1 MATLMGG
8 VGFGAEVTAL
18 LMDSRTLRP
27 FKSSEEYLY
36 AMREDLAEWLCV
48 LYPQLQITV
57 DTFMDRLEDGVALC
71 KHANN
76 VRKAA
81 AEHAQR
87 KMERSISKGN
97 PFEVRWPILSPKDV
111 QFRAN
116 VKPGT
121 FLARDNVSNFITWC
135 RHDLE
140 VHECLLFE
148 TDDLILR
155 KNEKHVV
162 LCLMEVARRGA
173 KFGMPAPMLVQ
184 FEREIDREIARD
196 QKRERAGSTSGD
208 GGDLLNG
215 VANGTENGV
224 DLEEEEEEEE
234 EEEDYPIEYG
244 PIPQIV
250 TNDLKSLD
258 EMVRDLVERCTC
270 PTQFPMIRVSEGKY
284 RIGDTKVLIFVR
296 ILRKHVMVRVGG
308 GWDTL
313 SHYLDK
319 HDPCR
324 CRAGHRTLLS
334 SRLVTKSGNNVDLN
348 TAQVHYDRVPT
359 SPPRTRRSSTSSQG
373 STSEA
378 TLRPSISVPASPA
391 RARPRSRSP
400 RPASSNRPRS
410 RSPRPPQNA
419 NNSDS
424 GSEVSDEGYRSLG
437 HKLTVPNDD
446 LPTER
451 PESAIS
457 QRSNGSDCSDH
468 LSPPSRLR
476 NVTRR
481 SASPCVRKP
490 TPSTPKTQPLPRSR
504 SVSGSGVSDPKI
516 NSAPASPLSRTAVGY
531 RSARSLRAPPPAAG
545 GNTWNGPRSTKSR
558 PALGADTFQSP
569 FARDSTRRSLPK
581 DSRRPQPPPPTS
593 TPGSPA
599 KQVLLQQ
606 IIASSEQDEAA
617 FIQNLRE
624 IISQYEHKVEA
635 HPTPRKMSGD
645 SKIPVPTFY
654 KQNAKPGNSPDDVC
668 CL

>member
-1 MATLMGG
+1 MAAVTNGI
-8 VGFGAEVTAL
+8 GFGAEVTAL

-36 AMREDLAEWLCV
+36 AMREDLAEWLCGI
-48 LYPQLQITV
+48 YPQLQITV
-57 DTFMDRLEDGVALC
+57 DTFMDKLEDGVALC

-111 QFRAN
+111 QCRNN

-140 VHECLLFE
+140 VLECLLFE

-173 KFGMPAPMLVQ
+173 KFGMPTPMLVQ

-196 QKRERAGSTSGD
+196 QKRERAGSTSD
-208 GGDLLNG
+208 GGNLLNG
-215 VANGTENGV
+215 ATNGNSNGI
-224 DLEEEEEEEE
+224 DLEEEEEE
-234 EEEDYPIEYG
+234 EEEDYPVEYG
-244 PIPQIV
+244 PVPQIV

-324 CRAGHRTLLS
+324 CKAGHRTLVA

-348 TAQVHYDRVPT
+348 TAQVHYDRPLHGFWVHT

-373 STSEA
+373 STPDP
-378 TLRPSISVPASPA
+378 TLLRPSASVPASPA
-391 RARPRSRSP
+391 RVRPRSRSP
-400 RPASSNRPRS
+400 RP
-410 RSPRPPQNA
+410 RSPRPQQSNA
-419 NNSDS
+419 INSDS
-424 GSEVSDEGYRSLG
+424 EGSDEGYRSI
-437 HKLTVPNDD
+437 KLTVPTDD

-457 QRSNGSDCSDH
+457 QRSNGSDCSEHH
-468 LSPPSRLR
+468 LSPPSR
-476 NVTRR
+476 TRR
-481 SASPCVRKP
+481 SASPCPRKAASSLA
-490 TPSTPKTQPLPRSR
+490 PSKQQETTRSR
-504 SVSGSGVSDPKI
+504 SVSGSGLADAKI
-516 NSAPASPLSRTAVGY
+516 NSAPASPLSRTAAVN
-531 RSARSLRAPPPAAG
+531 RSVRNSRKQPLPGAA
-545 GNTWNGPRSTKSR
+545 GNTWNGPRGTKSR
-558 PALGADTFQSP
+558 PALSTETFQSP
-569 FARDSTRRSLPK
+569 FVRDSTRRSLG
-581 DSRRPQPPPPTS
+581 SVARQAAPT
-593 TPGSPA
+593 PASPA
-599 KQVLLQQ
+599 NQGLLIEQ
-606 IIASSEQDEAA
+606 IIASSAA
-617 FIQNLRE
+617 DDGSFIESLRQ
-624 IISQYEHKVEA
+624 IVNQYDSKLGA
-635 HPTPRKMSGD
+635 HATPRKMSGD

-654 KQNAKPGNSPDDVC
+654 KQTANAKSGNPPDVDDNSC